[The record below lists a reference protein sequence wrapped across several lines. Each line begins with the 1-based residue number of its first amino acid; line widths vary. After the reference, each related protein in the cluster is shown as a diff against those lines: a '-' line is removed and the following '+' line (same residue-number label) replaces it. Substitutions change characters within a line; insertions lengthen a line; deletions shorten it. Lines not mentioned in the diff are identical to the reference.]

1 MSNKILGEGLD
12 IFSVQS
18 DDETTVD
25 LEQQVEDIIA
35 VNAGVDIFG
44 DDDEEEEPEEVIESP
59 DIINEDYQEGEEEDS
74 EEPEEQGQE
83 LNETNLIPLLAM
95 QLKKEGVFS
104 EDFDVTANTTQQEIY
119 EAYKES
125 IEEDVINKLVYDFQQ
140 KLQEEGYTEDNLKL
154 AKLLSTASQED
165 TKQLKVMATDRAL
178 SETPFGGVDDEK
190 TISVVK
196 EYLQR
201 TNVGKSQKIVDRL
214 LDTMMVD
221 EEEFKEAFEES
232 KEFFKKESQRIE
244 EEQVNRDTLNRKAR
258 EEIIARNR
266 EVINTTISTGSVRG
280 SKIPNVKKFTEG
292 VTENTESVD
301 IRGQRR
307 VITKLGKFLLEFNQD
322 PELQLWAFNQHLF
335 SEEIKEKVSEEAT
348 NKAEIDLLK
357 NFNVVKEKGI
367 STKKTTKILPAK
379 SGKTTYF
386 KVSK

>member
-12 IFSVQS
+12 IFSVQT
-18 DDETTVD
+18 DDETVVD
-25 LEQQVEDIIA
+25 LAQQVEDSIA

-44 DDDEEEEPEEVIESP
+44 DEDEQEEPEEVIETP
-59 DIINEDYQEGEEEDS
+59 EIISEETEEQEDS
-74 EEPEEQGQE
+74 EETEEQVQE

-95 QLKKEGVFS
+95 QLKKEGVLT
-104 EDFDVTANTTQQEIY
+104 EDFDVTAETSQEEIY

-125 IEEDVINKLVYDFQQ
+125 IEEDVVNRLVYEFQQ
-140 KLQEEGYTEDNLKL
+140 KLQEEGYTEEHLKL
-154 AKLLSTASQED
+154 AKLIANASEED
-165 TKQLKVMATDRAL
+165 TKQLKVMVTDKNL
-178 SETPFGGVDDEK
+178 SETPFGGIDDEK
-190 TISVVK
+190 TVSVVK

-244 EEQVNRDTLNRKAR
+244 EEQTNRDAINRKAR

-266 EVINTTISTGSVRG
+266 EVINATITTGVVLG
-280 SKIPNVKKFTEG
+280 SKIPNVKKFSEG
-292 VTENTESVD
+292 VMENTEVVD
-301 IRGQRR
+301 IRGQKRN
-307 VITKLGKFLLEFNQD
+307 ITKLGKFLLDFNQN

-367 STKKTTKILPAK
+367 STKKTTKIIPNK
-379 SGKTTYF
+379 TGKTTYF

>member
-12 IFSVQS
+12 IFSVQTE
-18 DDETTVD
+18 DETVVD
-25 LEQQVEDIIA
+25 LAQQAEDSIA

-44 DDDEEEEPEEVIESP
+44 DEDEQEEPEEIIETP
-59 DIINEDYQEGEEEDS
+59 EVINEEYQEQEETEETEEE
-74 EEPEEQGQE
+74 GQE

-104 EDFDVTANTTQQEIY
+104 EDFDVTADTTQQEIY

-125 IEEDVINKLVYDFQQ
+125 IEEDVVNRLVYEFQQ
-140 KLQEEGYTEDNLKL
+140 KLQEEGYTEDHLKL
-154 AKLLSTASQED
+154 AKLIANASQED
-165 TKQLKVMATDRAL
+165 TKQLKVMVTDKNL
-178 SETPFGGVDDEK
+178 SETPFGGLDDEK

-232 KEFFKKESQRIE
+232 KEFFKNESQRIE
-244 EEQVNRDTLNRKAR
+244 EEQTNRDAINRKAR
-258 EEIIARNR
+258 EEIIARNQ
-266 EVINTTISTGSVRG
+266 EVISNTISTGVILG
-280 SKIPNVKKFTEG
+280 AKIPNIKKFSES
-292 VTENTESVD
+292 VTQNTEIVEM
-301 IRGQRR
+301 RGQKRNISR
-307 VITKLGKFLLEFNQD
+307 FGKFLLEFNQN
-322 PELQLWAFNQHLF
+322 PEVQLWAFNQHLF

-367 STKKTTKILPAK
+367 STKKTTKIIPNK
-379 SGKTTYF
+379 TGKTTYF
-386 KVSK
+386 KVKN